1 VLQPQRRRLSPQSL
15 PSVAPLDFDLDL
27 SRPSPLDTTTP
38 LPAPITEPA
47 PVSAS
52 LPPIQTPVPERFAA
66 TSRDTLRDIAPMSPQ
81 ADFDTD
87 FNTAPAALEMPG
99 MSRSMRTEEHTQPAT
114 LRASLPSDSGFIEFD
129 MSALA
134 GLNQRESND
143 TEPGRLEPL
152 DEANDNPHAIKLS
165 LARELQALGDTEGA
179 RSLVEEVEA
188 ESSGDLKAQA
198 KQLLTQL
205 A

>member
-1 VLQPQRRRLSPQSL
+1 V

-27 SRPSPLDTTTP
+27 NKPVEPPTM
-38 LPAPITEPA
+38 PAPITEPA
-47 PVSAS
+47 PVTAS
-52 LPPIQTPVPERFAA
+52 LPPIPAPAPDRFAPA
-66 TSRDTLRDIAPMSPQ
+66 PREVKRDMSYVSPPP

-99 MSRSMRTEEHTQPAT
+99 MRSIHTDELTQPAT

-188 ESSGDLKAQA
+188 ESSGDLKSQA
-198 KQLLTQL
+198 KQLLAQL